1 MSDSGPS
8 GPLVSSSEQKAH
20 EFAKSIFITVASIVY
35 LLSTIVSETAWPIEF
50 NVETH

>member
-20 EFAKSIFITVASIVY
+20 ELANSILITLASIVC
-35 LLSTIVSETAWPIEF
+35 LLSTIVSEIAWPIEF
-50 NVETH
+50 NMETH